1 VAKKKAGSLDL
12 QVRRGLIEPSHP
24 ELSIVRQC
32 KLINLHRSSYYFQAA
47 TESPENLEIM
57 RLIDEKYTRHPFY
70 GSRKLVPYL
79 KENGWNV
86 NRKRVLRLMRL
97 MGISPVYP
105 KPNLSKPEQGHKI
118 YPYLLRDLPIV
129 SPDQVWSTDITYIPM
144 RGGFVYLTAI
154 IDWFSRFVLA
164 FELSNSLDSMFCIRA
179 LLSALEI
186 SEPVIFNTDQG
197 SQFTSLDFTSVL
209 KDRGIKI
216 SMDGK
221 GRAIDNV
228 FIERLWRS
236 VKYELIYLKEFDSVP
251 LLYDE
256 LRSYFRFYNI
266 ERHHQAIGNRRPVDL
281 YPLDRYPG
289 AVL

>member
-12 QVRRGLIEPSHP
+12 QARRGFIEPSHP
-24 ELSIVRQC
+24 VLSIVNQC

-70 GSRKLVPYL
+70 GSRKLVPYFE
-79 KENGWNV
+79 ENGLNV

-129 SPDQVWSTDITYIPM
+129 NPDQVWSTDITYIPM
-144 RGGFVYLTAI
+144 RGGFVYLTAV

-164 FELSNSLDSMFCIRA
+164 FELSNTLDSAFCIRA
-179 LLSALEI
+179 LLSALGI
-186 SEPVIFNTDQG
+186 SQPVIFNTDQG

-209 KDRGIKI
+209 KERGIMI

-251 LLYDE
+251 QLYDE
-256 LRSYFRFYNI
+256 LSSYFKFYNE
-266 ERHHQAIGNRRPVDL
+266 ERHHQALGNRRPAEL
-281 YPLDRYPG
+281 YPFYNHG
-289 AVL
+289 NHV

>member
-1 VAKKKAGSLDL
+1 MVKKKAGSLEL
-12 QVRRGLIEPSHP
+12 QERRGLIEPSHP
-24 ELSIVRQC
+24 ELSIVSQC
-32 KLINLHRSSYYFQAA
+32 RLINLHRSSYYFQAA

-57 RLIDEKYTRHPFY
+57 RLIDEKYTQHPFY

-79 KENGWNV
+79 EENGLNV

-97 MGISPVYP
+97 MGIFPVYP

-118 YPYLLRDLPIV
+118 YPYLLRDLQIV
-129 SPDQVWSTDITYIPM
+129 KPDQVWSTDITYIPM
-144 RGGFVYLTAI
+144 RGGFVYLTAV

-164 FELSNSLDSMFCIRA
+164 FELSNTLDSAFCIRA
-179 LLSALEI
+179 LLSALGI
-186 SEPVIFNTDQG
+186 SQPVIFNTDQG

-209 KDRGIKI
+209 KERGIMI

-251 LLYDE
+251 HLYDE
-256 LRSYFRFYNI
+256 LNSYFKFYNT
-266 ERHHQAIGNRRPVDL
+266 ERHHQALGNRRPADL
-281 YPLDRYPG
+281 YPSCNQ
-289 AVL
+289 

>member
-1 VAKKKAGSLDL
+1 MAKKKAGSLDL
-12 QVRRGLIEPSHP
+12 QVRRGLIEPSHLA
-24 ELSIVRQC
+24 LSIVRQC

-79 KENGWNV
+79 EENGLNV

-129 SPDQVWSTDITYIPM
+129 NPDQVWSTDITYIPM
-144 RGGFVYLTAI
+144 RGGFVYLTAV

-164 FELSNSLDSMFCIRA
+164 FELSNTLDSAFCIRA
-179 LLSALEI
+179 LLSALGI
-186 SEPVIFNTDQG
+186 SQPVIFNTDQG
-197 SQFTSLDFTSVL
+197 SQFTSLDFTTVL
-209 KDRGIKI
+209 KERGIKI

-251 LLYDE
+251 HLYDE
-256 LRSYFRFYNI
+256 LNSYFKFYNA
-266 ERHHQAIGNRRPVDL
+266 ERHHQALGNRRPAEL
-281 YPLDRYPG
+281 YPFYNHG
-289 AVL
+289 NHV

>member
-1 VAKKKAGSLDL
+1 
-12 QVRRGLIEPSHP
+12 
-24 ELSIVRQC
+24 
-32 KLINLHRSSYYFQAA
+32 
-47 TESPENLEIM
+47 
-57 RLIDEKYTRHPFY
+57 
-70 GSRKLVPYL
+70 
-79 KENGWNV
+79 
-86 NRKRVLRLMRL
+86 

-105 KPNLSKPEQGHKI
+105 KPNLSKPKQGHKI

-144 RGGFVYLTAI
+144 RGGFVYLTAV

-164 FELSNSLDSMFCIRA
+164 FELSNTLDSAFCIRA
-179 LLSALEI
+179 LLSALGI
-186 SEPVIFNTDQG
+186 SQPVVFNTDQG

-209 KDRGIKI
+209 KERGIKI

-251 LLYDE
+251 HLYDE
-256 LRSYFRFYNI
+256 LSSYFKFYNV
-266 ERHHQAIGNRRPVDL
+266 ERHHQALGNRRPADL
-281 YPLDRYPG
+281 Y
-289 AVL
+289 

>member
-1 VAKKKAGSLDL
+1 MAKKKAGSLDL

-24 ELSIVRQC
+24 TLSISCQC
-32 KLINLHRSSYYFQAA
+32 KLVNLHRSSYYFQAA
-47 TESPENLEIM
+47 TESPENLKIM
-57 RLIDEKYTRHPFY
+57 RLIDEKYTQHPFY
-70 GSRKLVPYL
+70 GSRKLVPFL
-79 KENGWNV
+79 EENGLNV

-105 KPNLSKPEQGHKI
+105 KPNLSKPDQGHKV

-129 SPDQVWSTDITYIPM
+129 KPDQVWSTDITYIPM
-144 RGGFVYLTAI
+144 RGGFVYLTAV

-164 FELSNSLDSMFCIRA
+164 FELSNTLDSAFCIRA
-179 LLSALEI
+179 LLSALGI
-186 SEPVIFNTDQG
+186 SQPVIFNTDQG
-197 SQFTSLDFTSVL
+197 SQFTSIDFTSVL
-209 KDRGIKI
+209 KERDIKI

-251 LLYDE
+251 HLYDE
-256 LRSYFRFYNI
+256 LNNYFKFYNT
-266 ERHHQAIGNRRPVDL
+266 ERHHQALDNRRPVEL
-281 YPLDRYPG
+281 YPSYSRGHL
-289 AVL
+289 V